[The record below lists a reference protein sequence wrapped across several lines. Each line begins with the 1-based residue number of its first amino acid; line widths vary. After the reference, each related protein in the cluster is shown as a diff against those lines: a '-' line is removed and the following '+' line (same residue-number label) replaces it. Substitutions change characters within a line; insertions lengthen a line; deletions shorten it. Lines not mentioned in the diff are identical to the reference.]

1 MSTEKL
7 YQTNTFSDSTKYPV
21 HKPNT
26 DFFEMGD
33 TDIIDGGDDSFAG
46 ETGEWSDLQTI
57 NVEPPQITFFD
68 WLDDKL
74 PKKKS
79 KGFFEWL
86 DGML

>member
-7 YQTNTFSDSTKYPV
+7 YQTNATHSP
-21 HKPNT
+21 
-26 DFFEMGD
+26 
-33 TDIIDGGDDSFAG
+33 IIEGGDKSFAG
-46 ETGEWSDLQTI
+46 EIGERNDLQTI
-57 NVEPPQITFFD
+57 NVEPPRIAFFD

-74 PKKKS
+74 PQKKS

>member
-7 YQTNTFSDSTKYPV
+7 YQTNATYSPAI
-21 HKPNT
+21 
-26 DFFEMGD
+26 E
-33 TDIIDGGDDSFAG
+33 GGSEERD
-46 ETGEWSDLQTI
+46 DLQTI
-57 NVEPPQITFFD
+57 NVEPPRIAFFD

-74 PKKKS
+74 PQKKS

>member
-7 YQTNTFSDSTKYPV
+7 YQANVTHSPAI
-21 HKPNT
+21 
-26 DFFEMGD
+26 E
-33 TDIIDGGDDSFAG
+33 GGDNSFGG
-46 ETGEWSDLQTI
+46 ETGERNDLQTI

-68 WLDDKL
+68 WLDGKL